1 MNCNNFKILRQ
12 FLIFTKLITNTS
24 VENRL
29 SVQKGQTMAL
39 DIQKNL
45 TKQQRTMAF
54 KGGKNKF
61 FGQIKNH
68 LSKMSK
74 EDRML
79 EQSRGMMAALDAKKL
94 GIDECSDILL
104 RETLAL
110 NFDFLKGFNQV
121 LGKDMAKKAYSN
133 IGK

>member
-1 MNCNNFKILRQ
+1 MSLNIQNNLTEQ
-12 FLIFTKLITNTS
+12 QNTS
-24 VENRL
+24 
-29 SVQKGQTMAL
+29 
-39 DIQKNL
+39 
-45 TKQQRTMAF
+45 AF

-61 FGQIKNH
+61 FGQIKNR

-74 EDRML
+74 EDRIL
-79 EQSRGMMAALDAKKL
+79 EQNRGMLAALDAKKR
-94 GIDECSDILL
+94 GVDECSEIVL

-110 NFDFLKGFNQV
+110 NFDFLKGFNQI